1 MLGRCL
7 DLLFATNE
15 IQLSTSVCFMVV
27 LRAKTKLS
35 GPAVWS
41 TVFMVKTIKDT
52 QKATSAAGGIYKPVI
67 YTGVGYAF
75 LRKGMGSNANVFEQA
90 ANRQAWER
98 LLELLNKL

>member
-1 MLGRCL
+1 
-7 DLLFATNE
+7 
-15 IQLSTSVCFMVV
+15 MVV

-67 YTGVGYAF
+67 YTSVGYSF
-75 LRKGMGSNANVFEQA
+75 LKKRNGNANVFEQA

>member
-1 MLGRCL
+1 
-7 DLLFATNE
+7 
-15 IQLSTSVCFMVV
+15 MVV

-75 LRKGMGSNANVFEQA
+75 LRKRMGTIAGIAQQTLKMESNKIFSTIEDFIVKNLY
-90 ANRQAWER
+90 
-98 LLELLNKL
+98 LL